1 MCDNLLDLT
10 LLLEIG
16 KSTTSERT
24 VDLQTVDKDGDSDET
39 VGLDI
44 LLELVADG
52 LVEDDGVLGLVL
64 DCVRERLGQRFS
76 SRSGS

>member
-1 MCDNLLDLT
+1 VCDNLLDLT

-16 KSTTSERT
+16 KSTTGERT

-64 DCVRERLGQRFS
+64 DCGWGRLGQRFFFHA
-76 SRSGS
+76 GS